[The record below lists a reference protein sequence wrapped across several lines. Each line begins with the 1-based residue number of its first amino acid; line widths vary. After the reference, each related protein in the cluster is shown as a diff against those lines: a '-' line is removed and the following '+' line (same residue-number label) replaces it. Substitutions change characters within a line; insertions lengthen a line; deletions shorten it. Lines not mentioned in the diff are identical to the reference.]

1 MYGLSMARD
10 AALDY
15 IDEVK
20 RLYRERTGANDL
32 FPAEEPRLLT
42 SGESQP
48 PQDAYSY
55 ELARLNAANGTDLTR
70 TVSAFD
76 VRPQIALLPG
86 NVGTAKALPE
96 PAVLFAP
103 EQETAIADI
112 YKEAYHTVK
121 ATPKKRYPTPKIWG
135 TFPPYD
141 KSFSEANELATRWA
155 HREDIEAGYQ
165 KAISYHGKWYLIEK
179 FDSSDLGY
187 QIVGKMTDKEYNDFA
202 RRYEDDKSN
211 GSRQSLHE
219 KIDWFG
225 E

>member
-70 TVSAFD
+70 TVSAYD
-76 VRPQIALLPG
+76 VKPQVI
-86 NVGTAKALPE
+86 VLPE
-96 PAVLFAP
+96 AQSTIGIESVNLPDEIIGRSVGAKSKNYDILDLSTGSVYHLVEGTRLQNVEVFAGKGTRT
-103 EQETAIADI
+103 EFRDAIKYSQRYGGELSDWQHAKGVGI
-112 YKEAYHTVK
+112 VNTPGGGTK
-121 ATPKKRYPTPKIWG
+121 A
-135 TFPPYD
+135 
-141 KSFSEANELATRWA
+141 ELHWIQC
-155 HREDIEAGYQ
+155 EG
-165 KAISYHGKWYLIEK
+165 
-179 FDSSDLGY
+179 
-187 QIVGKMTDKEYNDFA
+187 VGKKEMFVK
-202 RRYEDDKSN
+202 EW
-211 GSRQSLHE
+211 LE
-219 KIDWFG
+219 
-225 E
+225 